1 MATISQWSS
10 LGFVLVNTGEV
21 YATRIV
27 FPAICTT
34 FAALRLY
41 TRSHQKA
48 QIRLDDWL
56 NGPNRLLSLDQ
67 RLTFLAWEFS
77 LLEVCFIRIW
87 LL

>member
-10 LGFVLVNTGEV
+10 LGFALVNTGEV
-21 YATRIV
+21 YITRIV

-48 QIRLDDWL
+48 QIRFDDWL
-56 NGPNRLLSLDQ
+56 ILAALVRQFHRLMAQ
-67 RLTFLAWEFS
+67 TE
-77 LLEVCFIRIW
+77 C
-87 LL
+87 